1 MVRGGFDGGCF
12 AWWCCGFQSRGA
24 GGKSWG
30 GVGGCGFSWAVGWR
44 LRRPVFWDRA
54 SGRYGVGGWE
64 VAGWA
69 VGGWGKVG
77 RGRRVEEVS
86 RDFVGKV
93 SEEARGVPL
102 VLVRPSVLLRRRAS
116 LLGGSIGS
124 WRVEE
129 VDLGGGGVFLF
140 VPPCAALR
148 IGRLLTLSLGALLT
162 SFSLLRW
169 WWLAKTS

>member
-1 MVRGGFDGGCF
+1 MAAALRGGVVG
-12 AWWCCGFQSRGA
+12 SRAEEPGA
-24 GGKSWG
+24 RAGVGSVAAGLAGRWG
-30 GVGGCGFSWAVGWR
+30 GVGLGWR

-129 VDLGGGGVFLF
+129 VDLGGGGIFLF
-140 VPPCAALR
+140 VPPCAAPR